1 MGESLSSAE
10 NEPDGGANDGVYL
23 SQLISLLSQ
32 RPRHTLL
39 LSDLLA
45 LLPNTVRQ
53 RVKELGGLRSWLQQH
68 GSIFVISGQPGKESV
83 TLSLGG
89 NAADADQSPQ
99 SAAGQSDEDPLAQSA
114 VQLR

>member
-1 MGESLSSAE
+1 MGPHERHGDMGDSLSSSEGDPEIA
-10 NEPDGGANDGVYL
+10 GSNDGVYL

-32 RPRHTLL
+32 RPRHSLL
-39 LSDLLA
+39 LSDLAA

-89 NAADADQSPQ
+89 TATDAD
-99 SAAGQSDEDPLAQSA
+99 
-114 VQLR
+114 